1 MKASEE
7 VFEAETLDANEENLK
22 ALSESAI
29 LIFTKD
35 KKIYSRIE
43 GSDKIRRVKT
53 AISMVEIPQD
63 NVDDDK
69 ATLGVAMGPE
79 QELMGLWRRMMET
92 YRELDHRAF
101 IEMFSSLSEKASAA
115 PIEVIAGVIAMAT
128 TLTSIGMGSAIF
140 NNISEEDY
148 DEEDLDKKFKDL
160 LNSSGSA
167 GNA

>member
-1 MKASEE
+1 
-7 VFEAETLDANEENLK
+7 
-22 ALSESAI
+22 
-29 LIFTKD
+29 
-35 KKIYSRIE
+35 
-43 GSDKIRRVKT
+43 
-53 AISMVEIPQD
+53 MVEIPQD